1 MVEYDLKKINDYE
14 MLFLVNEKNEK
25 AEEILINKY
34 KNLIN
39 KYIEEY
45 KNSS

>member
-25 AEEILINKY
+25 AEEILINK
-34 KNLIN
+34 
-39 KYIEEY
+39 
-45 KNSS
+45 